1 MLAKFRAR
9 SDPVPAPRFC
19 ERSFAREAD
28 RLAACAQT
36 QNQITTMPSE
46 LPGVTAIDIGNKNV
60 ATGKNDIES
69 TSTGLKKK
77 VTLGL
82 LLVLLIAAVG
92 STAAAFVVILGKDNQ
107 VAAPPEE
114 GEPQVLSN
122 EVNVDVNVDVDPVP
136 NVNASVKVNVNA
148 SEDML
153 MKLLSEQGEQGE
165 QIESRTSRGGHV
177 CWGWWCRYETRVQ
190 HQVSSGTASEC
201 AVTEEQ
207 VRKQEC
213 WFQCADWSDWIPKTY
228 SHDRCEIQAEEVDL
242 ASTQE
247 SYQCGFHGNSEAC
260 DMTGFIPQQASADG
274 KFPIFIHVVGTDQ
287 RVATDIT
294 ARPYAME
301 MAQRGFCAFSVDYAR
316 HNTLQYAEGN
326 YIEKSGNIYSLDL
339 RHSAINRI
347 MRSDSRCDV
356 TKGVVTSGFSQGGH
370 IALWAKYFLP
380 RYMKGLLQMSSA
392 LGVDWAGALAPTPDI
407 YVHVHQ
413 NHVHSRW
420 LGSDFKWMRRSI
432 ISEWDIMFGRCVA
445 DVCFPWNTKGNIPYQ
460 QKMLTGHDCGPVD
473 GNADTIPRPGYDCI
487 DGDTGSGYY
496 IMTHGEGLEHEFYMN
511 RAGGFTESWAT
522 GDRKGSSM
530 KDNFDWLASCQL
542 EGGCGTG
549 YNPQ

>member
-1 MLAKFRAR
+1 
-9 SDPVPAPRFC
+9 
-19 ERSFAREAD
+19 
-28 RLAACAQT
+28 
-36 QNQITTMPSE
+36 MPSE

-107 VAAPPEE
+107 SSVLSGDSSSGDDSSGDDA
-114 GEPQVLSN
+114 PQVL
-122 EVNVDVNVDVDPVP
+122 PVT
-136 NVNASVKVNVNA
+136 NASERNLTFANMSA
-148 SEDML
+148 SAAGENEDML

-260 DMTGFIPQQASADG
+260 DMTGFIPHQASDDG

-445 DVCFPWNTKGNIPYQ
+445 DVCFPWNTRGNIPYQ